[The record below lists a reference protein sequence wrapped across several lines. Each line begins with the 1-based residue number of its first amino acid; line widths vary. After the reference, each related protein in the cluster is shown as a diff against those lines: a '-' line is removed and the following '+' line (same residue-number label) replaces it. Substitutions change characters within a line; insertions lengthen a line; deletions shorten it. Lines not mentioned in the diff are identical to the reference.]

1 VLNTIGYMGRSKG
14 MAKQNLKLFMLRH
27 EQGGYAIRDEGG
39 DIVHFSDKMIAKK
52 SKQGTQVVSYGIDHR
67 NYKLKKGDI

>member
-1 VLNTIGYMGRSKG
+1 MGRSKG

>member
-1 VLNTIGYMGRSKG
+1 

-27 EQGGYAIRDEGG
+27 EQGGYAVRDVRGG
-39 DIVHFSDKMIAKK
+39 DIIHFSDKMTAKK
-52 SKQGTQVVSYGIDHR
+52 FKRGTQVVSYGIDHR

>member
-1 VLNTIGYMGRSKG
+1 
-14 MAKQNLKLFMLRH
+14 MLRH